1 MSTEHKGN
9 IIRDIPDGK
18 MLKDIVAE
26 GELIVSEAP
35 NGDPLWKK
43 KKKLNEE
50 EEEGSV
56 LNE

>member
-18 MLKDIVAE
+18 ILKDVTE
-26 GELIVSEAP
+26 GDLLVSEAP

-50 EEEGSV
+50 EDDSRV